1 MCDEGM
7 SSSDDILQS
16 SSSKGY
22 TKMLKISRAPLVDK
36 KGYMKPYPPTVQG
49 EEDLVLTV
57 VKFERDRKPK
67 SVADG
72 LTEVSKV

>member
-1 MCDEGM
+1 M
-7 SSSDDILQS
+7 SSSDDVLQ

-22 TKMLKISRAPLVDK
+22 TKMLKISRAPLDK
-36 KGYMKPYPPTVQG
+36 KSYSKQYQTAVQG

-67 SVADG
+67 SVTEG

>member
-1 MCDEGM
+1 M
-7 SSSDDILQS
+7 SSSDDILQT
-16 SSSKGY
+16 SSKGY
-22 TKMLKISRAPLVDK
+22 TKMLKISRAPLDK
-36 KGYMKPYPPTVQG
+36 KSHSKPYPTAVQG

-67 SVADG
+67 SVTEG

>member
-22 TKMLKISRAPLVDK
+22 TKMLKISRAPLDK
-36 KGYMKPYPPTVQG
+36 KGYMKPYLPTVQG